1 LFVGHMDYKYM
12 RWQVIDTPGI
22 LDHPLEERNTIEMQS
37 ITAMA
42 HLRSCIMYF
51 MDLSEQCGYS
61 VEDQVKLFH
70 NIKPLFAN
78 KPIILVIN
86 KIDQAKPEDLPE
98 EQKKWIQDIANDENA
113 TVVTMSC
120 YNEEGVMNVRNIS
133 CDKLLAAR
141 VEQKMKGNKIN
152 DVVNKIHL
160 AMPQQRD
167 NIARLPNIPTDVSSR
182 VKYDPNDPNRRL
194 LEKDL
199 EAQNGGAGVYSVD
212 VQKKY
217 LLKDDDWKYDVI
229 PEFMDGHNV
238 ADFIDPEIEEKLEA
252 LEREEERLEQ
262 EGFYQSDEDIMDD
275 DEEVMKVA
283 ADAIRDRK
291 KMIVQAHRAAHGR
304 TRPVL
309 PKPTSAKFSTVSEMN
324 SQLASMG
331 IDGTEASERVREAAA
346 GRKRNRAETVADEAV
361 KEASAGE
368 RGEVEDMEM
377 GEMGFRNVKQKME
390 ADKQKKN
397 SQKANNKLGKR
408 GESDRN
414 IQTKMPKHLFS
425 GKLSAGTRDRR

>member
-1 LFVGHMDYKYM
+1 
-12 RWQVIDTPGI
+12 
-22 LDHPLEERNTIEMQS
+22 MQS

-78 KPIILVIN
+78 KPIVLVIN
-86 KIDQAKPEDLPE
+86 KIDQMKPEDLPE
-98 EQKKWIQDIANDENA
+98 EQRKWIEDIANEENA
-113 TVVTMSC
+113 TVLTMSC

-141 VEQKMKGNKIN
+141 VEMKMKSNKMN
-152 DVVNKIHL
+152 DVINKIHL
-160 AMPQQRD
+160 AIPQQRD
-167 NIARLPNIPTDVSSR
+167 NIARLPNIPAEVTSR
-182 VKYDPNDPNRRL
+182 AKYDPNDPNRRQ

-199 EAQNGGAGVYSVD
+199 EIENGGAGVYNVD
-212 VQKKY
+212 LKKKY
-217 LLKDDDWKYDVI
+217 LLKEDDWKYDVI
-229 PEFMDGHNV
+229 PEFLDGHNV

-262 EGFYQSDEDIMDD
+262 EGFYQSDDDMLDD
-275 DEEVMKVA
+275 DEEAYKAA
-283 ADAIRDRK
+283 ADAIREK
-291 KMIVQAHRAAHGR
+291 KKLIVQAHRAAHGR
-304 TRPVL
+304 NRPVL
-309 PKPTSAKFSTVSEMN
+309 PKPTAAKFSTVSEMN
-324 SQLASMG
+324 EKLAQMG
-331 IDGTEASERVREAAA
+331 IDSADATERVREAAA
-346 GRKRNRAETVADEAV
+346 HRKRTREEALPDEAV
-361 KEASAGE
+361 KEATADE
-368 RGEVEDMEM
+368 RAESENFALSQQ
-377 GEMGFRNVKQKME
+377 GFRNVKQKME

-397 SQKANNKLGKR
+397 SQKQNNKMGKR
-408 GESDRN
+408 GESDRS